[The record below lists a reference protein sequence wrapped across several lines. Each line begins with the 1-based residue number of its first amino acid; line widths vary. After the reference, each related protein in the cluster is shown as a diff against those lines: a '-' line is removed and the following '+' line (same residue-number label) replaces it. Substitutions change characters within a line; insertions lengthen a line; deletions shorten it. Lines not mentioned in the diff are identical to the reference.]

1 MNAVRQIVVA
11 TNCKLTRL
19 TLIHMNS
26 CTHRRCGIK
35 SRHKWYKCYEL
46 QGTLRAT
53 YDFAC
58 AIKFFETCSS
68 LFHLSLT
75 FAVMSRTPG

>member
-1 MNAVRQIVVA
+1 MNTVKQVVVA

-19 TLIHMNS
+19 TLVHINS
-26 CTHRRCGIK
+26 CTHRRCRIK
-35 SRHKWYKCYEL
+35 SRHKCYEL
-46 QGTLRAT
+46 EGTLRAT

-68 LFHLSLT
+68 LFYSSL
-75 FAVMSRTPG
+75 